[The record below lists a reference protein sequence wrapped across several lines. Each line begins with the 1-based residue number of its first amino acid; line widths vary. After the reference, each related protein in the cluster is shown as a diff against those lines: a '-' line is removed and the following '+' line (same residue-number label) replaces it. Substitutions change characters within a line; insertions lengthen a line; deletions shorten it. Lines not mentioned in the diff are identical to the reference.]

1 MKHENLTQ
9 ENDFFGKGKISRILL
24 QIAPPVMLTPLP
36 GYVEVFDLL
45 FVGRHGRGRGG
56 IYRDPRYAHPR
67 LFAGRG
73 RAGHRLPRIPHH
85 REQLS
90 ACRRFSDDTGIFS
103 GHRLW
108 PHQSAFSLLRQIV
121 CLLPL
126 FWLLAQLGLDY
137 NTWYAF
143 PLTELISGGAGLAL
157 YHRAITAWPSQ

>member
-9 ENDFFGKGKISRILL
+9 ENNFFGKGKISRILL
-24 QIAPPVMLTPLP
+24 QIAPPVMLAPLP

-73 RAGHRLPRIPHH
+73 RAGHRL
-85 REQLS
+85 
-90 ACRRFSDDTGIFS
+90 
-103 GHRLW
+103 W
-108 PHQSAFSLLRQIV
+108 PHQSALSLLRQIV

>member
-1 MKHENLTQ
+1 
-9 ENDFFGKGKISRILL
+9 
-24 QIAPPVMLTPLP
+24 MLAPLP

-56 IYRDPRYAHPR
+56 IYRDPRHAHPR

-73 RAGHRLPRIPHH
+73 RAGHRL
-85 REQLS
+85 
-90 ACRRFSDDTGIFS
+90 
-103 GHRLW
+103 W
-108 PHQSAFSLLRQIV
+108 PHQSALSLLRQIV

-137 NTWYAF
+137 I
-143 PLTELISGGAGLAL
+143 ISGGAGLAL

>member
-24 QIAPPVMLTPLP
+24 QIAPPVMLAPLP

-85 REQLS
+85 LEQLS

-108 PHQSAFSLLRQIV
+108 PHQSGALAAAAD
-121 CLLPL
+121 CLPAAAV
-126 FWLLAQLGLDY
+126 LAACAAGIGL
-137 NTWYAF
+137 
-143 PLTELISGGAGLAL
+143 
-157 YHRAITAWPSQ
+157 